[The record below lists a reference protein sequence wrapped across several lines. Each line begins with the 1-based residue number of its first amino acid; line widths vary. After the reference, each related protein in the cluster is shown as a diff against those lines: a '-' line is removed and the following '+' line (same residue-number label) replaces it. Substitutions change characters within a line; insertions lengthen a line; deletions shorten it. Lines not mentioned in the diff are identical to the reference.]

1 MKKILSFLLAAVLL
15 ISLFPVTT
23 FAATEGDFSL
33 VGGAVTVDGTA
44 DKTIDV
50 IFRAE
55 TEITVTGFEG
65 IFSKSETEDTNYL
78 ELSKLIP
85 HEKVVLG
92 TFDTNSITSGRICW
106 ADDVNWVG
114 YSVAAQETVWTA
126 QYTVAK
132 DTPAGTYHVQFSLTD
147 LCDASCESALSGKV
161 YTAEIVVTNNSASL
175 EAGYTASA
183 TTESSEASVDDMVY
197 VAVNVASND
206 QANFAAAEIKLNYD
220 ADKLTYDESKSTL
233 NGATVKDNG
242 TSLTIEDYG
251 EDQSFGTAY
260 TVAFTAKAK
269 GEATVTLTSAALST
283 KANAEKKDLIPATI
297 SNDTVKFT
305 LSLVHSVNL
314 PGIFKG
320 ENSVEDGKDYT
331 FFLADDSALY
341 DYGEITATV
350 GDAEATVIPNGD
362 GSYTV
367 KNVTGNLVIT
377 ATRTGKTFEVTVTG
391 SARDDVKLPESKPQY
406 GVNYTFEIPAVSGYN
421 VTLTGITYAD
431 GTKVPYTTAGNTVT
445 IQGTDITANFT
456 ITMDKAIVPPTVA
469 TVKVEG
475 NAASDVTAATS
486 AVPGTDF
493 TFQVAEDTHY
503 TYTVTAAIGDKS
515 VDVAGS
521 NGNYTIASSSFKA
534 GDTIVI
540 TVKKSIKTD
549 NVQVTKYIT
558 LDGTQMWLIT
568 VNTEKLDGSVFTYKD
583 QKMLWSEKYN
593 DGNGAYCYLMIS
605 AEAQPS
611 VSSDDLAIIQGDVT
625 AVDYGMDVNISRKV
639 DANDAQLVYNM
650 YKASYAEFTDDVTVE
665 KFLRADINGDAT
677 VNVEDAAAIINE
689 ILK

>member
-1 MKKILSFLLAAVLL
+1 MKKVLSFLLAAVLL

-50 IFRAE
+50 TFRAE
-55 TEITVTGFEG
+55 NEITVTGFEG
-65 IFSKSETEDTNYL
+65 VFSKSETEDTNYL

-92 TFDTNSITSGRICW
+92 TFDTNSITTGRICW

-114 YSVAAQETVWTA
+114 CSVAAQETVWTA

-147 LCDASCESALSGKV
+147 LCDASFESALSGKV

-175 EAGYTASA
+175 EAGYTASV
-183 TTESSEASVDDMVY
+183 TTESSEANVDDTVY

-206 QANFAAAEIKLNYD
+206 QANFAAAEIKIDYD
-220 ADKLTYDESKSTL
+220 AEKLSYDESGSTL
-233 NGATVKDNG
+233 NGARIKIGNG
-242 TSLTIEDYG
+242 SLIIEDYG
-251 EDQSFGTAY
+251 EDQIFGTAY
-260 TVAFTAKAK
+260 TVAFTAKTK
-269 GEATVTLTSAALST
+269 GEATVTLSSAALST

-297 SNDTVKFT
+297 SNNTVKFT
-305 LSLVHSVNL
+305 FSLVHSVNL
-314 PGIFKG
+314 PDIFKG
-320 ENSVEDGKDYT
+320 ANSVEDGKDYT

-350 GDAEATVIPNGD
+350 GDAEATVIPNDD

-377 ATRTGKTFEVTVTG
+377 ATRSGKTFEVTVTG

-406 GVNYTFEIPAVSGYN
+406 GVNYTFEMPAVSGHN

-431 GTKVPYTTAGNTVT
+431 GTKVPYAAEGNTVT
-445 IQGTDITANFT
+445 ILGTDITANFT
-456 ITMDKAIVPPTVA
+456 ITMDKAVIPPTVA
-469 TVKVEG
+469 TVRVEG
-475 NAASDVTAATS
+475 NAASDVTAETS

-493 TFQVAEDTHY
+493 TFQVAEDAHY
-503 TYTVTAAIGDKS
+503 TYTVTVAIDDKS
-515 VDVAGS
+515 VDVTGS
-521 NGNYTIASSSFKA
+521 NGNYSIASSSFKA

-540 TVKKSIKTD
+540 TVNKSVKTD

-558 LDGTQMWLIT
+558 LDGAQMWLIA

-583 QKMLWSEKYN
+583 QKMFWSEKYN

-605 AEAQPS
+605 AEAQPT
-611 VSSDDLAIIQGDVT
+611 VSSDELAIIQGDAT
-625 AVDYGMDVNISRKV
+625 AVDYGMDVNITRKV

-665 KFLRADINGDAT
+665 KFLRADVNGDAT